1 MIQNIY
7 HGPDAAFKDAMHT
20 QVEAAFRYPLAGCR
34 VDGTGP
40 NPESWITNFRP

>member
-7 HGPDAAFKDAMHT
+7 HGPDAAFKDAGHKLKPRS
-20 QVEAAFRYPLAGCR
+20 EAAFRYPITGCR

-40 NPESWITNFRP
+40 NPES